1 VRYTTGPTRTAMAI
15 LAVVTLA
22 MMSDASASRLQ
33 PCPARPNCVSS
44 EATDPEHRVE
54 PIHYN
59 GSAEEALLRLRG
71 ILSGESR
78 TRVVESEERYL
89 HAEVRSL
96 VFRFVDDLEFLLQ
109 PDGLIQV
116 RSAAR
121 SGYSDLGVNRRRVE
135 RIRQRFQASAGQ
147 DPRP

>member
-1 VRYTTGPTRTAMAI
+1 
-15 LAVVTLA
+15 
-22 MMSDASASRLQ
+22 
-33 PCPARPNCVSS
+33 
-44 EATDPEHRVE
+44 
-54 PIHYN
+54 
-59 GSAEEALLRLRG
+59 
-71 ILSGESR
+71 
-78 TRVVESEERYL
+78 VESEERYL